1 MLDALR
7 KGASG
12 WVAQLFIAVLVISFA
27 IWGVADVFRGFRA
40 DTVATVGKA
49 DISINDFGR
58 QYDFAKRQLGEQLG
72 QPVTDDQARLFQLPQ
87 QVLGRLVA
95 DATLNDA
102 GRRMGLG

>member
-49 DISINDFGR
+49 DIKGKEAAFT
-58 QYDFAKRQLGEQLG
+58 
-72 QPVTDDQARLFQLPQ
+72 VTSENEIEAQAVVRAL
-87 QVLGRLVA
+87 R
-95 DATLNDA
+95 DA
-102 GRRMGLG
+102 GFNAKIAK